1 MAGVSRPSKAIW
13 NAFNGA
19 FQRMVHRRRPVPVG
33 SRLINAM
40 YTHLRAAASFGK
52 CPRARTA
59 LRIRALT
66 LSIAFVEQMTLRIST
81 SNAEQCSKPVGERW
95 EAYPPDESSSGNRVG
110 PRVNAGREEY
120 ARAYRSKP
128 G

>member
-19 FQRMVHRRRPVPVG
+19 FQRMVHRRRPAPVG
-33 SRLINAM
+33 SRLIKAM
-40 YTHLRAAASFGK
+40 YTHFNAACSVGK
-52 CPRARTA
+52 WPRARTA

-81 SNAEQCSKPVGERW
+81 SKDKKGTNSAQAFSHSLTMAGYFLPQASANSRNRSV
-95 EAYPPDESSSGNRVG
+95 AASSVAA
-110 PRVNAGREEY
+110 V
-120 ARAYRSKP
+120 
-128 G
+128 